1 MLLTAA
7 PSTWPTGSK
16 PTLRIATNSS
26 ELSAEPHV
34 PLARISAIR
43 ASAEAGSSSL
53 TPLAYYHGGASYHG
67 GINAPN
73 LILRFPLLVSALYCL
88 QRARRGLFGGEG
100 AQPVLA
106 RGGSVVVFH
115 GVAGKGVPPS
125 LFVVHAHY
133 TRKAWR
139 QCCNRAGFPP
149 PVRSPRR
156 SRGLST
162 WARSAR
168 RPGNRT

>member
-1 MLLTAA
+1 MLYTAA

-43 ASAEAGSSSL
+43 ASAAAGSCSL

-73 LILRFPLLVSALYCL
+73 LILRFPLLVSALNCL
-88 QRARRGLFGGEG
+88 QRLGRGLPGGEG
-100 AQPVLA
+100 TEPVLA
-106 RGGSVVVFH
+106 RGGPVLLFH
-115 GVAGKGVPPS
+115 GVGGKAVPPS
-125 LFVVHAHY
+125 LFVGHAH
-133 TRKAWR
+133 
-139 QCCNRAGFPP
+139 
-149 PVRSPRR
+149 
-156 SRGLST
+156 
-162 WARSAR
+162 
-168 RPGNRT
+168 

>member
-16 PTLRIATNSS
+16 PTLRSQTNAS
-26 ELSAEPHV
+26 ELSAEPPV
-34 PLARISAIR
+34 PPARTSAIR

-88 QRARRGLFGGEG
+88 QRALRGLFGGEG
-100 AQPVLA
+100 AQPVLDRDGA
-106 RGGSVVVFH
+106 AAFLH
-115 GVAGKGVPPS
+115 GVA
-125 LFVVHAHY
+125 
-133 TRKAWR
+133 R
-139 QCCNRAGFPP
+139 
-149 PVRSPRR
+149 
-156 SRGLST
+156 
-162 WARSAR
+162 
-168 RPGNRT
+168 